1 MSDFFDLHDDPSVRR
16 VLYLAA
22 LLLIAVPFLQAGS
35 QLWPLQ
41 LSNIQWRFGA
51 ANALSSVLL
60 LPYLGLSL
68 LVLMSR
74 ALDSRA
80 LARTVGVLS
89 GFLALGLLVS
99 MLLFV
104 LDALQLKKIVNS
116 SMMNT
121 FNTTSIRV
129 GLVTALFLVAFALLA
144 LASFKAPRSAK
155 SAPAKKG
162 VKKTEEG
169 GGLIVGRDYA
179 KAE

>member
-22 LLLIAVPFLQAGS
+22 ILLVAVPFLQAGS

-68 LVLMSR
+68 LVIMSR
-74 ALDSRA
+74 ALDSRG
-80 LARTVGVLS
+80 LARTVGALS
-89 GFLALGLLVS
+89 ALLAVGLLAS

-121 FNTTSIRV
+121 FNTTSVRV
-129 GLVTALFLVAFALLA
+129 GLVTALFLIAFAMLA
-144 LASFKAPRSAK
+144 LASFKTPRSTKA
-155 SAPAKKG
+155 APARKG
-162 VKKTEEG
+162 VKTAEEG
-169 GGLIVGRDYA
+169 AGLIVGR
-179 KAE
+179 